1 MLMRAQRCCSSS
13 SLQQRVESLQRH
25 VDILRGARKDA
36 VLSAREL
43 QRANEQITAQLNSLS
58 EKLCSSK
65 QLTQVTSRGVNKR
78 RGNRREKVGKKLLI
92 YLFMCL
98 FTYL

>member
-1 MLMRAQRCCSSS
+1 MLIRAQSCCSSS

-65 QLTQVTSRGVNKR
+65 QLAQVTLKGETRGLNKNLT
-78 RGNRREKVGKKLLI
+78 GDSLK
-92 YLFMCL
+92 
-98 FTYL
+98 

>member
-1 MLMRAQRCCSSS
+1 MLMKAQRCSSS

-43 QRANEQITAQLNSLS
+43 QRANEQITVQLNSLS

-65 QLTQVTSRGVNKR
+65 QLTQVTSKGDTKR
-78 RGNRREKVGKKLLI
+78 VE
-92 YLFMCL
+92 
-98 FTYL
+98 

>member
-1 MLMRAQRCCSSS
+1 MLMRAQRCSSS

-25 VDILRGARKDA
+25 IDILRGARKDA

-65 QLTQVTSRGVNKR
+65 QLTQVTLRGEIRGLNK
-78 RGNRREKVGKKLLI
+78 GEGAGG
-92 YLFMCL
+92 
-98 FTYL
+98 T

>member
-1 MLMRAQRCCSSS
+1 MLMKAQCCSSS
-13 SLQQRVESLQRH
+13 SLQQRIESLQRH
-25 VDILRGARKDA
+25 IDILQGARKDA

-65 QLTQVTSRGVNKR
+65 QLTQVTW
-78 RGNRREKVGKKLLI
+78 RREIRGRIKEKKPGKSV
-92 YLFMCL
+92 
-98 FTYL
+98 